1 MEIKDDLEFKYYP
14 IIFAILLI
22 VSFILNYFNLTFNFT
37 MKDLIKIDILITS
50 LIYGYF
56 KNKEWF
62 KVVFSIMILLGGLMV
77 FVDFLERNVYFGLG
91 SPNALRLILV
101 VGGSTVIIV
110 GTLTIFKRKM
120 GELK

>member
-62 KVVFSIMILLGGLMV
+62 KVVFSIMILLGALMI

-110 GTLTIFKRKM
+110 GTLTIFKRKRS
-120 GELK
+120 ELK